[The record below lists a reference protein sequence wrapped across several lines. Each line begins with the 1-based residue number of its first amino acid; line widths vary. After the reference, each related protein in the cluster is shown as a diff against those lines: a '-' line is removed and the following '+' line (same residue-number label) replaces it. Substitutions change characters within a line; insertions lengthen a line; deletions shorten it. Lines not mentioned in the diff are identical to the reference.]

1 MERDGGSNKDDCSS
15 SSTALCTVCSPRDA
29 TTATPK
35 TGLQESDL
43 KWMDDDNFSFDDDF
57 MFDVSSPSFFETKK
71 SSRDDTMKV
80 EVACSKENALLREF
94 RMLNL
99 DDRATALAIGGYCMN
114 IVNAAQSK
122 VLSTLTCSQ
131 CAALEDSIQK
141 LKTKL
146 RDSYNQ
152 VTNLQMVLAE
162 ERMGWV
168 KERESLLRLLHS
180 QKRKRTE
187 TLIPVSPVRPVSNE
201 DGPVQMNIEELRVV
215 ITRAMKYLAS
225 QNAGSLKSVAT
236 MRNVQKHINEERHK
250 SGLKRI
256 NLKAILHRNGIKYR
270 ELFQG
275 ILAGK
280 RKNRFLQE
288 ENGDRD
294 ENAKGNANANGRV
307 LREIDRNRGPTNI
320 VL

>member
-1 MERDGGSNKDDCSS
+1 
-15 SSTALCTVCSPRDA
+15 
-29 TTATPK
+29 
-35 TGLQESDL
+35 
-43 KWMDDDNFSFDDDF
+43 MDDDNFSFDDDF
-57 MFDVSSPSFFETKK
+57 MYDVSSPSFFETKK

-122 VLSTLTCSQ
+122 VLSALTCSQ

-187 TLIPVSPVRPVSNE
+187 SVIPVSPVRPVSNRTDNE
-201 DGPVQMNIEELRVV
+201 DGPVQMDIEELRVV

-236 MRNVQKHINEERHK
+236 MRNVQKHINEERQE

-294 ENAKGNANANGRV
+294 ENAKGNANANANGRV
-307 LREIDRNRGPTNI
+307 LREIDRNRQCPTNI